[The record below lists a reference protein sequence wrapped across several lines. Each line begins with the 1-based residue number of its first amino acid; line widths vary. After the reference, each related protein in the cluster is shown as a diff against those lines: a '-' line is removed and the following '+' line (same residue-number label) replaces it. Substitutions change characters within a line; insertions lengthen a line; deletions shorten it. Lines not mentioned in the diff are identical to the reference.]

1 MKQARQE
8 WMRMP
13 TRRALAWT
21 QISPYA
27 RAMGTELYRVHCAE
41 SCEIR
46 VPADWKTALARSL
59 ELSGRDRPPFLVALE
74 AMVEA
79 GVLIVGQGV
88 VYLLYTDAEL
98 AAHGGGRLEQLTPE
112 SDPPHTGGTP
122 AAQRQQNG
130 TTPEAHRGR
139 NGSTSTPQ
147 PPHIDRTPTSQ
158 VAASA
163 RNDSDR
169 ISQIDREKERK
180 IDRSR
185 VRAAVR
191 AREAPTLEALVSA
204 EQPRLSPCSAA
215 RDLLA
220 EATSGPG
227 WPVDRWHAELLKLA
241 RKPLAELAQVLDA
254 VELNAWLREDPMRCS
269 PSFVLDRWAHFAA
282 ARAKPPRR
290 AEPPP
295 ALPAIEQCSQCPPEL
310 AEQVRNHSRRR
321 TG

>member
-1 MKQARQE
+1 
-8 WMRMP
+8 MP

-59 ELSGRDRPPFLVALE
+59 ELGGRDRPPFLIALD

-79 GVLIVGQGV
+79 GVLIVGRGI
-88 VYLLYTDAEL
+88 VYLLYTDAEH
-98 AAHGGGRLEQLTPE
+98 AAHGRARTEPE

-122 AAQRQQNG
+122 AAQRHQNDTTSTVHRGQNG
-130 TTPEAHRGR
+130 TT
-139 NGSTSTPQ
+139 STAQ
-147 PPHIDRTPTSQ
+147 PPHIDDTSTSQ
-158 VAASA
+158 VASSA
-163 RNDSDR
+163 RNDSDPTA
-169 ISQIDREKERK
+169 QIDREKERK

-191 AREAPTLEALVSA
+191 ARAAPTLEALVA
-204 EQPRLSPCSAA
+204 ADQPKLSPCSAA

-227 WPVDRWHAELLKLA
+227 WPVDRWHAELLALA
-241 RKPLAELAQVLDA
+241 RKPLAELEQVLDA

-290 AEPPP
+290 ADPEIKIVPLEQCSECPP
-295 ALPAIEQCSQCPPEL
+295 ALVEEL
-310 AEQVRNHSRRR
+310 RSRSRRR